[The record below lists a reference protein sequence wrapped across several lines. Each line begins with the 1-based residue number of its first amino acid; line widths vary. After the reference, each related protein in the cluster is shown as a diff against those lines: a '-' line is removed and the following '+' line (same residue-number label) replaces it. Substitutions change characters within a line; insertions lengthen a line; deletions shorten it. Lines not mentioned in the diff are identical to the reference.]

1 MNSFKIA
8 IAFAVAA
15 MGSASLGIPTQREVA
30 AVAESQEACGWSE
43 CASAATTPPSAGV
56 VL

>member
-15 MGSASLGIPTQREVA
+15 MGSASLGITTQREVA

-43 CASAATTPPSAGV
+43 YASAATTPPSAGV